1 MADAK
6 KKRADGGKTLE
17 DKAAAVADA
26 EAALQT
32 NKDGKASAS
41 KELMGVDEYITS
53 LHGECDFLLQYYGQ
67 RKEAR
72 TNELDALGKAK
83 DVLNGADYSFL
94 QVAQKRHFLG
104 RA

>member
-32 NKDGKASAS
+32 NKDTKASAS
-41 KELMGVDEYITS
+41 KELMGVDQYITS
-53 LHGECDFLLQYYGQ
+53 LHGECDFLMQYYDQ

-72 TNELDALGKAK
+72 TNEIDAMGKAK

-94 QVAQKRHFLG
+94 QLQAQKKRQLRG
-104 RA
+104 